1 MARAKSDA
9 VYRVVSPFAVHVNG
23 SPVQYRADQQ
33 VAGDDPIVRS
43 HALHFEDVTDLINQP
58 TPIDQHPARMPSGV
72 TNEEATRARDVRDGP
87 RNKGGT
93 TVPHLLP
100 PEHEDSPASTF
111 APFQPAAGVQADDV
125 VEKGQAPKGALKAS
139 DAQEKFAGKTVDTST
154 GHTGEADAGV
164 NEASVDVDTDKSG
177 GDPLKSKSGDA
188 PTKSDDST
196 PAKQSAAK
204 RS

>member
-1 MARAKSDA
+1 MPRTDRA
-9 VYRVVSPFAVHVNG
+9 VYECVAPFNVWDDGV
-23 SPVQYRADQQ
+23 PVIYAAGRK
-33 VAGDDPIVRS
+33 VYGDDPVLRTHG
-43 HALHFEDVTDLINQP
+43 HAFVNVSDSIEQATAAP
-58 TPIDQHPARMPSGV
+58 GERRATRMPSGV

-139 DAQEKFAGKTVDTST
+139 DAQAKFAGKTVDTST

-188 PTKSDDST
+188 PTKSDDA
-196 PAKQSAAK
+196 PAKSAK

>member
-1 MARAKSDA
+1 MPRAKSDA
-9 VYRVVSPFAVHVNG
+9 TYRVVSPFAVHVNG
-23 SPVQYRADQQ
+23 SPVQYPADHE
-33 VAGDDPIVRS
+33 VAGDDPILRTHSDYFAVR
-43 HALHFEDVTDLINQP
+43 ENQP
-58 TPIDQHPARMPSGV
+58 APIDQHPARMPSGV

-154 GHTGEADAGV
+154 GHTGEAAAGA

-188 PTKSDDST
+188 PTKSDDA
-196 PAKQSAAK
+196 PAKSAK